1 MRPPFTD
8 WVRSSNDITRQ
19 FLAIGGR
26 ADMISLAGGLP
37 AAELYPVEAVAAAA
51 ENALSRWGGSV
62 LEYGPVEGFAPL
74 RETIAA
80 RMSAATGSRF
90 GVENVLLTSGSMQ
103 GLDLLGKAL
112 IDPGDL
118 VVTQT
123 PTYLGALDAWRPRRP
138 RYEPLDWDSNIPVSD
153 HALSGA
159 LGGAPNGA
167 SGGAPG
173 GALGAAK
180 FVYAVPN
187 YSNPTGVL
195 VSQAARQNL
204 LRRVQP
210 AGLWVVEDDPYA
222 PLQLDGPAGPSLLA
236 IDADG
241 RDTPYRGQ
249 VVYLGTVSKSL
260 APGLRVGWAVAAPE
274 MIETLALA
282 KQGSDLSGS
291 LFTQAIAHTLL
302 DSGLETS
309 HIPRI
314 VAAYRERRD
323 ALCASAALHLSE
335 WFTWTTPPG
344 GMFLWITAKHPRV
357 DTAALYNVALEEKVA
372 FVPGH
377 VFDPQGGTSGAIRLN
392 FSRNPPAVLAE
403 GTQRL
408 ARAMRRYLGD

>member
-51 ENALSRWGGSV
+51 ENALSRWGSSV

-153 HALSGA
+153 NA
-159 LGGAPNGA
+159 
-167 SGGAPG
+167 
-173 GALGAAK
+173 
-180 FVYAVPN
+180 
-187 YSNPTGVL
+187 
-195 VSQAARQNL
+195 
-204 LRRVQP
+204 
-210 AGLWVVEDDPYA
+210 
-222 PLQLDGPAGPSLLA
+222 
-236 IDADG
+236 
-241 RDTPYRGQ
+241 
-249 VVYLGTVSKSL
+249 
-260 APGLRVGWAVAAPE
+260 
-274 MIETLALA
+274 
-282 KQGSDLSGS
+282 
-291 LFTQAIAHTLL
+291 
-302 DSGLETS
+302 
-309 HIPRI
+309 
-314 VAAYRERRD
+314 
-323 ALCASAALHLSE
+323 
-335 WFTWTTPPG
+335 
-344 GMFLWITAKHPRV
+344 
-357 DTAALYNVALEEKVA
+357 
-372 FVPGH
+372 
-377 VFDPQGGTSGAIRLN
+377 
-392 FSRNPPAVLAE
+392 
-403 GTQRL
+403 
-408 ARAMRRYLGD
+408 